1 MQPADNSQEQKTM
14 PLVAHLTE
22 LRQRLIRALL
32 VFVLLSCAC
41 FFVAEDVYGFLVRPL
56 ADVLEGENRRLIYTG
71 MGEAFVSYMKVAC
84 FAGGFIA
91 FPYFAAQIWLFV
103 APGLY
108 KDERKVFLPFLVA
121 TPVLFVAGAAF
132 VYYLVMPAAWRFFA
146 GFENLTPSPGGLPIQ
161 LEARVSEYLDFVMG
175 LIFAFGFCFQMPV
188 LLTLI
193 GYAGFVSADT
203 LADKRRYA
211 IVIIFSIAAVVTP
224 PDVLSQFMLAVPLL
238 LLYEISILLVRR
250 AEKRKRA
257 ANAEAAAPNS

>member
-1 MQPADNSQEQKTM
+1 MQPADKEDQKTM

-22 LRQRLIRALL
+22 LRQRLIRVML

-41 FFVAEDVYGFLVRPL
+41 FFIAEDIYGFLVRPL
-56 ADVLEGENRRLIYTG
+56 AEVLEGENRRLIYTG
-71 MGEAFVSYMKVAC
+71 MGEAFISYMKIAC

-91 FPYFAAQIWLFV
+91 FPYLAAQIWLFV

-108 KDERKVFLPFLVA
+108 KNERKVFLPFLVA

-175 LIFAFGFCFQMPV
+175 LIFAFGFCFQLPV
-188 LLTLI
+188 LLTLV

-250 AEKRKRA
+250 AEKRRQA
-257 ANAEAAAPNS
+257 AKADTAPSNT

>member
-1 MQPADNSQEQKTM
+1 MQPADKEDQKTM

-22 LRQRLIRALL
+22 LRQRLIRVML

-41 FFVAEDVYGFLVRPL
+41 FFIAEDIYGFLVRPL
-56 ADVLEGENRRLIYTG
+56 AEVLEGENRRLIYTG
-71 MGEAFVSYMKVAC
+71 MGEAFISYMKIAC
-84 FAGGFIA
+84 FAGGFIS
-91 FPYFAAQIWLFV
+91 FPYLAAQIWLFV

-108 KDERKVFLPFLVA
+108 KNERKVFLPFLVA

-175 LIFAFGFCFQMPV
+175 LIFAFGFCFQLPV
-188 LLTLI
+188 LLTLV

-250 AEKRKRA
+250 AEKRRQA
-257 ANAEAAAPNS
+257 ANTDTAPSNT